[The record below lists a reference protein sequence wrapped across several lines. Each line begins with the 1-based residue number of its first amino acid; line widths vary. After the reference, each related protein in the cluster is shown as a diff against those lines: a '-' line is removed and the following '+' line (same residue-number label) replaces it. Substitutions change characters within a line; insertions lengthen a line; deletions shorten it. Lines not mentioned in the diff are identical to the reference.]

1 MKSEGIFM
9 MNSFK
14 PGKVWLDEDGNRI
27 QAHAGYMF
35 IEDGKYYWYGE
46 NKEKSCTEYEVWHW
60 GVRLYSSDDLYNWKS
75 EGIILPPE
83 LEDENH
89 PMYFNSKVDRP
100 HILYNEKTGLYVM
113 WVKIMTSGHGGVAA
127 IATSKS
133 IKGPFE
139 IVKNNYQPNGKGFGD
154 FDMFVDNG
162 RAYLI
167 YEHPHSELIVTP
179 LTEDYM
185 AVEEESFGSYF
196 HNKFPPFIREAP
208 ALFRRGDKL
217 FMITSGTTGKFPN
230 PSETAVC
237 DTMMGDWQ
245 VVGDPHQNDKKHTS
259 FDSQISCIFKH
270 PKKKDLYIAMA
281 DRWLVDLPD
290 DMPDVCDMFHRIFN
304 PDLPTP
310 DFHTRY
316 YTRKD
321 TSIADYVW
329 LPIEFEG
336 DTPVIR
342 WYDEWRWEDFE

>member
-1 MKSEGIFM
+1 MRNCFE
-9 MNSFK
+9 

-35 IEDGKYYWYGE
+35 IEGDTFYWYGE

-60 GVRLYSSDDLYNWKS
+60 GVRLYSSKDLYNWKS

-83 LEDENH
+83 LTDETS
-89 PMYFNSKVDRP
+89 PIYFNAKLDRP
-100 HILYNEKTGLYVM
+100 HILYNEKTGKYVM
-113 WVKIMTSGHGGVAA
+113 WAKVMVSGRGGCAI
-127 IATSKS
+127 IATADS
-133 IKGPFE
+133 IKGPFTL
-139 IVKNNYQPNGKGFGD
+139 VKQDYYPSDMGFGD
-154 FDMFVDNG
+154 FDMVKDG
-162 RAYLI
+162 DRAYVI
-167 YEHPHSELIVTP
+167 FEHPHKELVIAS

-185 AVEEESFGSYF
+185 GVVEGEYRTYF

-208 ALFRRGDKL
+208 AIFFRNGKRY
-217 FMITSGTTGKFPN
+217 MITSGTTGKFPN
-230 PSETAVC
+230 PSESAVC

-245 VVGDPHQNDKKHTS
+245 VIGDPHQNDPKHTS

-270 PKKKDLYIAMA
+270 PAKKDLYIAMA

-290 DMPDVCDMFHRIFN
+290 DLPDVCDMFRRIFD
-304 PDLPTP
+304 PDEETP

-329 LPIEFEG
+329 LPVEFDGEV
-336 DTPVIR
+336 PVIR
-342 WYDEWRWEDFE
+342 WYDSWKWEDFT